1 MSSVP
6 AGADTDFPNYTRLPA
21 YLPLGAWHALRALA
35 VAAAL
40 GLAALLALEP
50 ELGLAAFWGLV
61 IPVAPLVFLV
71 APGVWRNVCPLA
83 ALNQLP
89 RLAGFTRG
97 LVQTPRLMEYAY
109 VIGMAALLVLVATR
123 KPLFNQSGM
132 ATAILILG
140 LMGLAFLGGVVF
152 KGKSGWCSSI
162 CPLLPVQR
170 LYGQTPFLTV
180 ANTHCQPCVGCAKN
194 CYDFNPKVAYLADQY
209 DGDRHYVAYRR
220 FFAAVFPGF
229 VAAYFLVPDPPAIG
243 IGEMYLQFLLYMGAS
258 LAAFTV
264 LDTFVKTSLVKL
276 PALFGIAA
284 LNIFYWYGAP
294 AMAAA
299 AARISGEPVSDWSAW
314 IVRGGVAAISLIWLA
329 RTFAT
334 ERRFMRRTVE
344 SATAQSA
351 RLGAGAA
358 AALAAEAHRAAVEV
372 TFQPEGRRAAANPE
386 ATLLEIAESCALA
399 IEAGCRMGICGS
411 DPVAVTEG
419 MENLSPVGA
428 DEQATLD
435 RLGFAANTR
444 MACCARVRGPVSVML
459 APDRT
464 VAKLVHV
471 GARHDASVERVVIVG
486 NGIAGVTAA
495 DHVRRIHPDCE
506 IHLVGRE
513 RYPLYN
519 RMGITR
525 LIYGRSAMQG
535 LYLLPDAWY
544 EQHSIQ
550 SWLNT
555 RVDAIDLA
563 ARKVTLGTGE
573 SLEYDRLI
581 LAAGARSLVPQ
592 IEGFGARG
600 SYVLRDAEHAMHL
613 REYVQRRRAR
623 RAIVAGG
630 GLLGLEAADGLR
642 QLGLEVLVLER
653 GPWPLQRQVD
663 ERGGRMLQ
671 GYLAGLGIGVLT
683 EAEAT
688 AVEAGPTGVN
698 AVRLRD
704 GRTLPC
710 EAFLACAGVRPDTSL
725 AAAAGLKV
733 NQGVVVDDRM
743 QTSAPGVYAAGDLA
757 EHGGRVYGIWP
768 ASVAQGEAAG
778 VNAAG
783 GERVYSGTVPATI
796 LKING
801 AELVSVGRI
810 AQETGD
816 EVISFEAPGEYRY
829 ARLLVREGR
838 IAGAILIGHGRE
850 ATLVGDAVRQGRR
863 VDAQLAELRRGA
875 FAALAA

>member
-6 AGADTDFPNYTRLPA
+6 TAADGDFPNYTRLPT
-21 YLPLGAWHALRALA
+21 YLPQGAWHGLRAAA

-40 GLAALLALEP
+40 GLAAVLVLQP
-50 ELGLAAFWGLV
+50 ELGLDLVWGLV
-61 IPVAPLVFLV
+61 IPLAPIVFLV

-89 RLAGFTRG
+89 RAAGFTRG
-97 LVQTPRLMEYAY
+97 LVQTPRLREYAY
-109 VIGMAALLVLVATR
+109 LIGMAALLVLVAAR
-123 KPLFNQSGM
+123 KPLFNQSGV

-140 LMGLAFLGGVVF
+140 LMALAFLGGVVF

-180 ANTHCQPCVGCAKN
+180 ANTHCQPCVGCTKN

-209 DGDRHYVAYRR
+209 DNDRHYVAYRR
-220 FFAAVFPGF
+220 FFAAIFPGF
-229 VAAYFLVPDPPAIG
+229 VLAYFLVPDPPAISLA
-243 IGEMYLQFLLYMGAS
+243 EMSLQFLLYMGAS
-258 LAAFTV
+258 LAAFTA
-264 LDTFVKTSLVKL
+264 LDTFVKASLVKL
-276 PALFGIAA
+276 PALAGIAA
-284 LNIFYWYGAP
+284 LNLFYWYGAP
-294 AMAAA
+294 AMTEA
-299 AARISGEPVSDWSAW
+299 AARISGEAVSDWSAW
-314 IVRGGVAAISLIWLA
+314 IVRGGVGAISLIWLA

-334 ERRFMRRTVE
+334 ERRFIRRTVE
-344 SATAQSA
+344 STTGQSA

-358 AALAAEAHRAAVEV
+358 AALESEARRAAVEV

-386 ATLLEIAESCALA
+386 STLLEVAERCGLV
-399 IEAGCRMGICGS
+399 IEAGCRMGICGA

-419 MENLSPVGA
+419 MENLSPVGD

-444 MACCARVRGPVSVML
+444 MACCARVRGPVAVML

-464 VAKLVHV
+464 VARLVHV
-471 GARHDASVERVVIVG
+471 GARHDASIKRVVVVG

-495 DHVRRIHPDCE
+495 DHVRRTHPSCE

-544 EQHSIQ
+544 GQHSIT

-555 RVDAIDLA
+555 RVDSIDPA
-563 ARKVTLGTGE
+563 ARTVTLGTGE
-573 SLEYDRLI
+573 VLEYDRLI
-581 LAAGARSLVPQ
+581 LAAGGRSVVPQ

-600 SYVLRDAEHAMHL
+600 SYILRDAEHAMHL

-663 ERGGRMLQ
+663 ERAGRMLQ
-671 GYLAGLGIGVLT
+671 GYLGGLGIGMLT
-683 EAEAT
+683 EAEVV
-688 AVEAGPTGVN
+688 AVEAGPAGVS
-698 AVRLRD
+698 AVRLKD

-710 EAFLACAGVRPDTSL
+710 DAFLACAGVRPDTAL
-725 AAAAGLKV
+725 AVAAGLKV
-733 NQGVVVDDRM
+733 NQGVLVDDRM
-743 QTSAPGVYAAGDLA
+743 QTSAPGLYAAGDIA
-757 EHGGRVYGIWP
+757 EHDGRLYGIWP
-768 ASVAQGEAAG
+768 ASVAQGETAG

-783 GERVYSGTVPATI
+783 GERAYSGTVPATI

-801 AELVSVGRI
+801 AELVSVGRV
-810 AQETGD
+810 AQQDGD
-816 EVISFEAPGEYRY
+816 EVISFAAPGEYRY

-838 IAGAILIGHGRE
+838 IAGAIMIGHGRE

-863 VDAQLAELRRGA
+863 IEAELRELRRGT
-875 FAALAA
+875 FAVLAA

>member
-6 AGADTDFPNYTRLPA
+6 AAADSDFPNYTRLPA
-21 YLPLGAWHALRALA
+21 YLPQGAWHALRAVA

-40 GLAALLALEP
+40 GLAAVLCLQP
-50 ELGLAAFWGLV
+50 ELGLDLVWGLV
-61 IPVAPLVFLV
+61 IPVTPIVFLV

-97 LVQTPRLMEYAY
+97 LVQTPRLREYAY
-109 VIGMAALLVLVATR
+109 VIGMAGLLVLVAAR
-123 KPLFNQSGM
+123 KPLFNQSGV
-132 ATAILILG
+132 ATAVLILG

-180 ANTHCQPCVGCAKN
+180 ANTHCQPCVGCTKN

-209 DGDRHYVAYRR
+209 DNDRHYVAYRR
-220 FFAAVFPGF
+220 FFAAIFPGF
-229 VAAYFLVPDPPAIG
+229 VLAYFMVPDPPEIPVGQMA
-243 IGEMYLQFLLYMGAS
+243 LQFLLYMGAS
-258 LAAFTV
+258 LAAFAA

-276 PALFGIAA
+276 PALAGIAA

-294 AMAAA
+294 AMTEA

-314 IVRGGVAAISLIWLA
+314 IVRVGVAAISLIWLA

-344 SATAQSA
+344 STTAQSA

-358 AALAAEAHRAAVEV
+358 AALADEARRAAVEV
-372 TFQPEGRRAAANPE
+372 TFQPEGRRAAVNPDS
-386 ATLLEIAESCALA
+386 TLLEVAESCGLA
-399 IEAGCRMGICGS
+399 IEAGCRMGICGA

-419 MENLSPVGA
+419 MENLSPVGD

-444 MACCARVRGPVSVML
+444 MACCARVRGPVAVML

-464 VAKLVHV
+464 VAALVYV
-471 GARHDASVERVVIVG
+471 GARPDAGIARIVIVG
-486 NGIAGVTAA
+486 NGIAGITAA
-495 DHVRRIHPDCE
+495 DHARRNHPQCE
-506 IHLVGRE
+506 IHVVGRE

-544 EQHSIQ
+544 EKHAIT

-555 RVDAIDLA
+555 RVEAIDLA
-563 ARKVTLGTGE
+563 ARTVALGTGE
-573 SLEYDRLI
+573 RLEYDRLV
-581 LAAGARSLVPQ
+581 LATGGRSVVPA

-600 SYVLRDAEHAMHL
+600 CYILRDAEHAMHL

-630 GLLGLEAADGLR
+630 GLLGLEGADGLR

-671 GYLAGLGIGVLT
+671 GYLGGLGIGVLA

-688 AVEAGPTGVN
+688 AVEAGPAGVS
-698 AVRLRD
+698 AVRLKD

-710 EAFLACAGVRPDTSL
+710 EVFLACAGVRPDTAL
-725 AAAAGLKV
+725 AVAAGLQV
-733 NQGVVVDDRM
+733 NQGVIVDDRM
-743 QTSAPGVYAAGDLA
+743 QTNAPGVYAAGDVA
-757 EHGGRVYGIWP
+757 EHAGRVYGIWP

-783 GERVYSGTVPATI
+783 GERRYSGTVPATI

-801 AELVSVGRI
+801 AELISVGRI
-810 AQETGD
+810 AQQDGD

-838 IAGAILIGHGRE
+838 IAGAIMIGHGRE

-863 VDAQLAELRRGA
+863 IEAQLRELRRGA

>member
-6 AGADTDFPNYTRLPA
+6 AAADSDFPNYTRLPA
-21 YLPLGAWHALRALA
+21 YLPQAVWHGLRFAA

-40 GLAALLALEP
+40 GLAATLVLRPA
-50 ELGLAAFWGLV
+50 LGLDLLWGLV
-61 IPVAPLVFLV
+61 IPLAPIIFVV
-71 APGVWRNVCPLA
+71 APGIWRNVCPLA

-97 LVQTPRLMEYAY
+97 LVQTPRLKEYAY
-109 VIGMAALLVLVATR
+109 VIGMAGLLVLVAGR
-123 KPLFNQSGM
+123 KPLFNQSGV
-132 ATAILILG
+132 ASAVLILAA
-140 LMGLAFLGGVVF
+140 MGLAFLGGVVF

-180 ANTHCQPCVGCAKN
+180 ANTHCQPCVGCTKN

-209 DGDRHYVAYRR
+209 DNDRHYVAYRR
-220 FFAAVFPGF
+220 FFAAIFPGF
-229 VAAYFLVPDPPAIG
+229 VAAYFLVPDPPQIPIAQ
-243 IGEMYLQFLLYMGAS
+243 MALQFGLYMGAS
-258 LAAFTV
+258 LAVFTV

-276 PALFGIAA
+276 PALAGIAA
-284 LNIFYWYGAP
+284 FNIFYWYGAP
-294 AMAAA
+294 AMTEA
-299 AARISGEPVSDWSAW
+299 AARVSGEPVSDWSAW
-314 IVRGGVAAISLIWLA
+314 IVRAGVAAISLMWLA

-344 SATAQSA
+344 SAAGQSA

-358 AALAAEAHRAAVEV
+358 AALESEARRAAVEV
-372 TFQPEGRRAAANPE
+372 TFQPEGRRAAASPDS
-386 ATLLEIAESCALA
+386 TLLEVAESCGLA
-399 IEAGCRMGICGS
+399 IEAGCRMGICGA

-444 MACCARVRGPVSVML
+444 MACCARVRGPVAIAL

-471 GARHDASVERVVIVG
+471 GARYDASVKRVVVVG

-495 DHVRRIHPDCE
+495 DHVRRTHPSCE

-544 EQHSIQ
+544 EQHAIT

-555 RVDAIDLA
+555 RVDSIDAA
-563 ARKVTLGTGE
+563 ARTVTLGTGE
-573 SLEYDRLI
+573 TLEYDRLI
-581 LAAGARSLVPQ
+581 LAAGGRSVVPQ
-592 IEGFGARG
+592 IDGFGARG
-600 SYVLRDAEHAMHL
+600 CYILRDAEHAMHL

-623 RAIVAGG
+623 RAVVAGG
-630 GLLGLEAADGLR
+630 GLLGLESAEALR

-663 ERGGRMLQ
+663 ERGGRLLQ
-671 GYLAGLGIGVLT
+671 GYLAGLGIGLLT
-683 EAEAT
+683 EAEVAT
-688 AVEAGPTGVN
+688 VESGSAGVS
-698 AVRLRD
+698 AVRLKD
-704 GRTLPC
+704 GRALPC
-710 EAFLACAGVRPDTSL
+710 DTFLACAGVRPDATL
-725 AAAAGLKV
+725 AVAAGLKV

-743 QTSAPGVYAAGDLA
+743 QTSAPGVYAAGDVA
-757 EHGGRVYGIWP
+757 EHAGRLYGIWP
-768 ASVAQGEAAG
+768 ASAAQGETAG

-783 GERVYSGTVPATI
+783 GERAYTGTVPATI

-810 AQETGD
+810 AQQDGD

-829 ARLLVREGR
+829 ARLLVRDGR
-838 IAGAILIGHGRE
+838 IAGAIMIGHGRE

-863 VDAQLAELRRGA
+863 IDAKLAELRRGA